1 MDLKKQ
7 LILIASPPACG
18 KTRLSR
24 RVATEL
30 YGAVYLDKDS
40 LIPLSKRIFKVARK
54 PYNRSSAFFKR
65 EIRDYEYEAILSVA
79 FEAIKYND
87 RVILNAPFT
96 TEIRNEEYITDLK
109 KRFET
114 VGAELVIVWIMSD
127 RNACY
132 RNMKHRNSDRDKWKL
147 EHWDEYIESV
157 NFAAPEFSTFQPFIY
172 DVRNQSE
179 IERSFK
185 NLIEYLKGNR

>member
-1 MDLKKQ
+1 MKKQ

-40 LIPLSKRIFKVARK
+40 LIPLSKRIFKVAK
-54 PYNRSSAFFKR
+54 KSYNRSSAFFKK

-96 TEIRNEEYITDLK
+96 TEIRDENYITSLK

-114 VGAELVIVWIMSD
+114 VGAELVVVWILSD
-127 RNACY
+127 RDACY

-147 EHWDEYIESV
+147 EHWDEYIEGV
-157 NFAAPEFSTFQPFIY
+157 NFDSPEFSDFQPFVY
-172 DVRNQSE
+172 DVREPSKT
-179 IERSFK
+179 ERSFEK
-185 NLIEYLKGNR
+185 LIDYLKGK